1 VRTIKTVE
9 ADRKI
14 LIDVGVRFVQR
25 GNIAQHLS
33 ISLLTFSYSKNLKTK
48 SA

>member
-1 VRTIKTVE
+1 MQTIKTFA
-9 ADRKI
+9 ADIKI
-14 LIDVGVRFVQR
+14 LIDVGVRCVQR